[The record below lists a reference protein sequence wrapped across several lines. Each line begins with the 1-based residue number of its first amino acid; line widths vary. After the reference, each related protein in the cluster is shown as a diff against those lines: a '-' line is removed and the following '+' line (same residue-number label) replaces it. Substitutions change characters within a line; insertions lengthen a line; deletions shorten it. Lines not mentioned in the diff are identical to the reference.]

1 MVMDDDTVT
10 ADARVDDSE
19 SPTVHIQWRTGGGLD
34 SNFRKFRDVV
44 HMVMD
49 EKIIKRVWGS

>member
-1 MVMDDDTVT
+1 MDDDTVT
-10 ADARVDDSE
+10 ADARMDDSE
-19 SPTVHIQWRTGGGLD
+19 SPTDHIQWRTGGDLD
-34 SNFRKFRDVV
+34 SNFGKFRGVV